1 MKQEIMMW
9 AVINNVT
16 QEVASD
22 SWGAPSLFDNR
33 RYARIDCASEKETG
47 NTAARVRRV
56 KVTIEEAE

>member
-16 QEVASD
+16 QEVATVGKNELSIHHT
-22 SWGAPSLFDNR
+22 R
-33 RYARIDCASEKETG
+33 RAARHWLCFAQDRD

-56 KVTIEEAE
+56 KVTIEEAA